1 MNTGYAAARR
11 RFIFGSSAG
20 FASLALSS
28 LLAEDSGVS
37 RGPAGLAGHGP
48 LLPHRAKHC
57 IFLYMYGG
65 PSQMDLFDYKPELQ
79 RRDGELVRIEL
90 RRRDVREGRLLGSRR
105 RFRQHGESGL
115 WCSDALPQLS
125 GHMDKLA
132 VIRSLWQ
139 DSFAHGSANLQMNC
153 GRILQGY
160 PSLGSWL
167 HYGLGSENR
176 NLPGYVVM
184 LDPRGGPI
192 PGAPN
197 WGAGFMEA
205 QHQGT
210 VFRNSGQPILD
221 LEPYTGDSPA
231 MQRRQL
237 EALRGLDVEFRR
249 RHADS
254 TELAARIASYEL
266 AFELQSSAPEALDL
280 SQESRETLEM
290 YGLFDARPEH
300 RLSVGAEV
308 FGRQCLTARRLVER
322 GVRFIQIYS
331 GGGHQQQ
338 NWDAHFGVEENLAIH
353 CPEVDRP
360 MAALLQDLEQR
371 GLLDETLVV
380 WGGEFGR
387 QPVSQ
392 GDQGGRDHNPK
403 GFTCWMAGGGV
414 CGGTAYG
421 ETDELG
427 AEAVVNRRHVRD
439 FHATI
444 LRLMGFDHRRL
455 TYSYGGLD
463 QKLTGVQEAT
473 VITEL
478 IQNL

>member
-1 MNTGYAAARR
+1 MSEIRAQQGLRGVPRLQSRR
-11 RFIFGSSAG
+11 QFVFGSSAG
-20 FASLALSS
+20 FAGLAAAS
-28 LLAEDSGVS
+28 LLAEET
-37 RGPAGLAGHGP
+37 HGP

-79 RRDGELVRIEL
+79 RRDGQEVQIEL
-90 RRRDVREGRLLGSRR
+90 RRRDVKPGRLLGSRR
-105 RFRQHGESGL
+105 RFQQHGDSGL
-115 WCSDALPQLS
+115 WCSDALPCLS
-125 GHMDKLA
+125 QHMDKLA
-132 VIRSLWQ
+132 VVKSLWQ

-153 GRILQGY
+153 GRIVQGY

-167 HYGLGSENR
+167 NYGLGRENQ

-197 WGAGFMEA
+197 WSAGFMEA

-210 VFRNSGQPILD
+210 VFRTSGQAVLD
-221 LEPYTGDSPA
+221 LQPHTLDPVDL
-231 MQRRQL
+231 QREQL
-237 EALRGLDVEFRR
+237 QTLQSLDAAFQARHPDAGELR
-249 RHADS
+249 
-254 TELAARIASYEL
+254 ARMASYEL
-266 AFELQSSAPEALDL
+266 AFQLQSSAPDALDL
-280 SQESRETLEM
+280 SAETRQTLEM
-290 YGLFDARPEH
+290 YGLYDSYPAH
-300 RLSVGAEV
+300 RLAVGPSV
-308 FGRQCLTARRLVER
+308 FGRQCLIARRLIER
-322 GVRFIQIYS
+322 GVRFVQIYS

-360 MAALLQDLEQR
+360 MAGLLQDLEQR
-371 GLLDETLVV
+371 GLLDETLIV

-403 GFTCWMAGGGV
+403 GFTCWLAGGGV
-414 CGGTAYG
+414 RGGISFG
-421 ETDELG
+421 ETDDLG
-427 AEAVVNRRHVRD
+427 AEAAVDRRHVRD

-444 LRLMGFDHRRL
+444 LRLMGLDHNRL
-455 TYSYGGLD
+455 TWFYGGLN
-463 QKLTGVQEAT
+463 QKLTGVQEAHA
-473 VITEL
+473 IEQL
-478 IQNL
+478 LA

>member
-1 MNTGYAAARR
+1 MSEVRAQQGLRGIPRLQSRR
-11 RFIFGSSAG
+11 QFVFGSSAG
-20 FASLALSS
+20 FAGLAAAS
-28 LLAEDSGVS
+28 LLAEET
-37 RGPAGLAGHGP
+37 HGP

-79 RRDGELVRIEL
+79 RRDGQEVQIEL
-90 RRRDVREGRLLGSRR
+90 RRRDVKPGRLLGSRR
-105 RFRQHGESGL
+105 RFQQHGDSGL
-115 WCSDALPQLS
+115 WCSDALPCLS
-125 GHMDKLA
+125 QHMDKLA
-132 VIRSLWQ
+132 VVKSLWQ

-153 GRILQGY
+153 GRIVQGY

-167 HYGLGSENR
+167 NYGLGRENQ

-197 WGAGFMEA
+197 WSAGFMEA

-210 VFRNSGQPILD
+210 VFRTSGQAVLD
-221 LEPYTGDSPA
+221 LQPHTLDPVDL
-231 MQRRQL
+231 QREQL
-237 EALRGLDVEFRR
+237 QTLQSLDAAFQARHPDAGELR
-249 RHADS
+249 
-254 TELAARIASYEL
+254 ARMASYEL
-266 AFELQSSAPEALDL
+266 AFQLQSSAPDALDL
-280 SQESRETLEM
+280 SAETRQTLEM
-290 YGLFDARPEH
+290 YGLYDSYPAH
-300 RLSVGAEV
+300 RLAVGPSV
-308 FGRQCLTARRLVER
+308 FGRQCLIARRLIER
-322 GVRFIQIYS
+322 GVRFVQIYS

-360 MAALLQDLEQR
+360 MAGLLQDLEQR
-371 GLLDETLVV
+371 GLLDETLIV

-403 GFTCWMAGGGV
+403 GFTCWLAGGGV
-414 CGGTAYG
+414 RGGISFG
-421 ETDELG
+421 ETDDLG
-427 AEAVVNRRHVRD
+427 AEAAVDRRHVRD

-444 LRLMGFDHRRL
+444 LRLMGLDHNRL
-455 TYSYGGLD
+455 TWFYGGLN
-463 QKLTGVQEAT
+463 QKLTGVQEAHA
-473 VITEL
+473 IEQL
-478 IQNL
+478 LA